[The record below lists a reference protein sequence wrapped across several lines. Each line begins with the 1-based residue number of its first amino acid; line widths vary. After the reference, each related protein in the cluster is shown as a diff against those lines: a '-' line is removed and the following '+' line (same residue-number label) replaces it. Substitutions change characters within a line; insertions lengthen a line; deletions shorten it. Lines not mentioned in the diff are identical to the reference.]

1 MNCSGPLLAAV
12 AVAGAVAGAGRVAVA
27 GGRVG
32 EAAAVGPWMG
42 VKVGRGVA
50 LPGSGLGDAAGMV

>member
-1 MNCSGPLLAAV
+1 
-12 AVAGAVAGAGRVAVA
+12 VAGAVAGAGRVAVA